1 MGDRAVQSRE
11 GTGDT
16 YYSNK
21 DGTIREDW
29 GGRNDWGGDD
39 FLFIGHE
46 TYGSPK

>member
-1 MGDRAVQSRE
+1 MWVTEQFKV

-16 YYSNK
+16 YYSNT
-21 DGTIREDW
+21 DGTIRE
-29 GGRNDWGGDD
+29 DWGGDD